1 VPARS
6 GPDRGAIRAGAAG
19 IGGNFRRFPAFTSV
33 NPAVSAQFDTV
44 LYNKLRNT
52 RRARVVRPA
61 QLAQV
66 PLAVAPPARSY
77 WAAEQGERAKVHTT
91 VPGSQHPQV
100 VPADVNGAGLF
111 LLVVGSDSYSTY
123 SLPQDGSVSIG
134 RGETNQIR
142 VDDPLASRNHAR
154 LHVGEAMFVEDLGSV
169 NGTRVREL
177 PVAPGERA
185 AIGIG
190 DTILIGK
197 SVLIIQQ
204 RARKR
209 PPLLRPETLRDDRG
223 ALAAIPP
230 PPDQAMQRIHQLAER
245 AAVGTIN
252 VIVTG
257 ETGVGK
263 ELLSETVHRMSPR
276 RDGPYVCLNC
286 ASLSETLLESEL
298 FGHERCAFTGAHQAK
313 TGLIEAAACGS
324 LFLDEV
330 GELSLTTQ
338 AKLLRVLET
347 REVTRLGSVKPR
359 RIDVRFIAAT
369 NRDLEAEVERGT
381 FRRDLYF
388 RLNGITLEIPTLRER
403 RSEIPYLASIFI
415 RRICRELGRPE
426 PHLPPPILQILDQ
439 YSWPGN
445 IRELKNMIERAV
457 LLCDGPAIGL
467 DHLPAEKLD
476 PVRGPKP
483 TPSPHQPLA
492 AAATKPAAPAERSRS
507 ITQQNERLRIIEAL
521 NACAGNQ
528 SRAAERLGISRR
540 TLVTKL
546 DTYRIPRPKKNV
558 EDDSG
563 D

>member
-1 VPARS
+1 
-6 GPDRGAIRAGAAG
+6 
-19 IGGNFRRFPAFTSV
+19 
-33 NPAVSAQFDTV
+33 VSSQFDTV

-52 RRARVVRPA
+52 RMGRVVRLA

-66 PLAVAPPARSY
+66 PLAASPPARPYS
-77 WAAEQGERAKVHTT
+77 AGERGERLKVHTT
-91 VPGSQHPQV
+91 VPGSQQPQV
-100 VPADVNGAGLF
+100 VPDANGVGLF

-134 RGETNQIR
+134 RGETNQVRI
-142 VDDPLASRNHAR
+142 DDPLASRNHAR
-154 LHVGEAMFVEDLGSV
+154 LHVGDVMFVEDLGSV
-169 NGTRVREL
+169 NGTRVREQTV
-177 PVAPGERA
+177 PRGERIA
-185 AIGIG
+185 LSIG

-204 RARKR
+204 RAPKR
-209 PPLLRPETLRDDRG
+209 APLLRPETLRDDRSV
-223 ALAAIPP
+223 LAVIPP
-230 PPDQAMQRIHQLAER
+230 PQDQAMQRVHQLAER
-245 AAVGTIN
+245 AAAGTIN

-263 ELLSETVHRMSPR
+263 ELMSETVHRMSPR
-276 RDGPYVCLNC
+276 REGPYVCLNC

-298 FGHERCAFTGAHQAK
+298 FGHERGAFTGAHQAK
-313 TGLIEAAACGS
+313 AGLIEAAAGGS

-330 GELSLTTQ
+330 GELSMTTQ

-347 REVTRLGSVKPR
+347 REVTRLGALKPR

-369 NRDLEAEVERGT
+369 NRDLEAEVARGA

-388 RLNGITLEIPTLRER
+388 RLNGITLTIPPLRDR
-403 RSEIPYLASIFI
+403 RSEIPYLAGIFI

-426 PHLPPPILQILDQ
+426 PQLPQPVLQVLDH
-439 YSWPGN
+439 YPWPGN

-467 DHLPAEKLD
+467 DHLPAEKFD
-476 PVRGPKP
+476 PPRVAKP
-483 TPSPHQPLA
+483 TPPPHPPLA
-492 AAATKPAAPAERSRS
+492 AAPAPSSPDERSRTP
-507 ITQQNERLRIIEAL
+507 TQQNERLRIIEAL

-546 DTYRIPRPKKNV
+546 DTYRIPRPKKSL
-558 EDDSG
+558 ED
-563 D
+563 